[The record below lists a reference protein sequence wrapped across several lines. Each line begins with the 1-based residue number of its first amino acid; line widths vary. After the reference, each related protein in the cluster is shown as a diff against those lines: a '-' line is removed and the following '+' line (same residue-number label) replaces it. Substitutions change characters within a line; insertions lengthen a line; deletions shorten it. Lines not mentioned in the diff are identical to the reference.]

1 MLYQKR
7 EKFKFL
13 EKFLVKL
20 FRKFHPNF
28 LTSFTLI
35 FALFG
40 AVSLFFK
47 NLFLGAVFFFFSFL
61 FDFVDGA
68 VARATKRVSIKGAFF
83 DTISD
88 RIVEFLFFLGLFFL
102 NPPQFFLPFKLW
114 VLLALFFS
122 MMITYSKA
130 AAFEKG
136 LLRKEKKIG
145 FFSRPERCTFYMGVL
160 IGGIIKLK
168 ILSFFVALIAI
179 LCFFC
184 FIERVIYCLKIKV

>member
-7 EKFKFL
+7 EKFKFI
-13 EKFLVKL
+13 ENFLVKL

-28 LTSFTLI
+28 LTSFSLI

-40 AVSLFFK
+40 TVSLFLK

-61 FDFVDGA
+61 FDFIDGA
-68 VARATKRVSIKGAFF
+68 VARATKKVSIKGAFF

-114 VLLALFFS
+114 IFLALFFS
-122 MMITYSKA
+122 MMTTYSKA

-136 LLRKEKKIG
+136 LLRVEKKIG
-145 FFSRPERCTFYMGVL
+145 FFLRPERCIFYMGAL

-168 ILSFFVALIAI
+168 ILSFFVAFIAL